1 MGFRH
6 KVGRGKGATTAL
18 VCLLGAGISGPA
30 HAAGLFL
37 YEMATPDLG
46 TASAGRAA
54 AADNAATA
62 FGNPAG
68 MARLD
73 QSQMLVG
80 IQPAYGISQFN
91 RGNDTTVSGGNGGNA
106 LGFIPGLAGYFVYSA
121 TPDLKFGLS
130 LASDF
135 GLSARYQ
142 SNWSGRYYSLDSE
155 LITVGAFP
163 VVAYRINSWL
173 SIGGGAQIIYGKL
186 NSKTGINDVLD
197 GGNASIDIGADD
209 VGFGGMA
216 GILLEPL
223 EGTRFGVTYTSQVKL
238 DLKDKPKTNNLG
250 PLLREALDLSG
261 LTGAKVDLGLTI
273 PNQVMV
279 SGYHDVTDTVAVVG
293 NVVWQQWSQFGQ
305 PNLEV
310 ESTTSRKATAN
321 LNYDDTWGFALGTR
335 YRFAPDWLWSV
346 GVAFDSSPISKS
358 QRTPALPLDQQIR
371 VGTGVQYAL
380 NDRLTIGTA
389 YEYLNLGEADI
400 DRSKPLPG
408 TLQGN
413 YSTNEIHFF
422 NATLSLK
429 F

>member
-1 MGFRH
+1 MGPHQMR
-6 KVGRGKGATTAL
+6 RKGGVAA
-18 VCLLGAGISGPA
+18 LLGLFGTGLAGPA
-30 HAAGLFL
+30 WAGGVFL

-68 MARLD
+68 MTRLD

-80 IQPAYGISQFN
+80 IQPAYGITHFDK
-91 RGNDTTVSGGNGGNA
+91 GNDTTVSGGNGGNA
-106 LGFIPGLAGYFVYSA
+106 LGFIPGMGGYFVYSA

-130 LASDF
+130 LGSDF

-142 SNWSGRYYSLDSE
+142 SNWSGRYYSLQSE
-155 LITVGAFP
+155 LITLGAFP
-163 VVAYRINSWL
+163 VAAYRINRWL
-173 SIGGGAQIIYGKL
+173 SVGAGAQIIYGRL

-197 GGNASIDIGADD
+197 GGDASIDIGTDD
-209 VGFGGMA
+209 VGYGGMA
-216 GILLEPL
+216 GILIEPV
-223 EGTRFGVTYTSQVKL
+223 EGTRFGVSYTSQVKL

-250 PLLREALDLSG
+250 PLLKEAFDLSG

-279 SGYHDVTDTVAVVG
+279 SGYHDLTDTVAIVG
-293 NVVWQQWSQFGQ
+293 NVVWQQWSEFGQ
-305 PNLEV
+305 PNLEIT
-310 ESTTSRKATAN
+310 STTSRSATADLDYN
-321 LNYDDTWGFALGTR
+321 DTWGFALGTR
-335 YRFAPDWLWSV
+335 YKFAPDWLWSV
-346 GVAFDSSPISKS
+346 GVAFDTSPISKS
-358 QRTPALPLDQQIR
+358 ERTPALPLDQEIR

-380 NDRLTIGTA
+380 NDRVTVGTA

-400 DRSKPLPG
+400 SRSRPLAG

-413 YSTNEIHFF
+413 YSTNEIHWF
-422 NATLSLK
+422 NVTLSWK

>member
-1 MGFRH
+1 MKQIGCGH
-6 KVGRGKGATTAL
+6 THYGVLVAAVMTAMLATT
-18 VCLLGAGISGPA
+18 GTNAG
-30 HAAGLFL
+30 GLFL

-54 AADNAATA
+54 AAENAATA

-68 MARLD
+68 MTRLD

-80 IQPAYGISQFN
+80 IQPAYG
-91 RGNDTTVSGGNGGNA
+91 TTHFDKDNETTISGGNGGNA
-106 LGFIPGLAGYFVYSA
+106 LGFIPGAGGYYVYSA
-121 TPDLKFGLS
+121 TPDLKFGVS
-130 LASDF
+130 LGSDF

-142 SNWSGRYYSLDSE
+142 SNWSGRFYALQE
-155 LITVGAFP
+155 EIITVGAFP
-163 VVAYRINSWL
+163 VAAYQINRWL
-173 SIGGGAQIIYGKL
+173 SIGAGAQIIYGKL
-186 NSKTGINDVLD
+186 NSKTGINDVFG
-197 GGNASIDIGADD
+197 GGNASIDVGADD
-209 VGFGGMA
+209 VGYGGTA
-216 GILLEPL
+216 GILIEPV

-238 DLKDKPKTNNLG
+238 DFNDKPTTNNLG
-250 PLLREALDLSG
+250 PLLQGALDLSG
-261 LTGAKVDLGLTI
+261 LTGAKLNLGLTI

-279 SGYHDVTDTVAVVG
+279 SGYHDLTDTVAIMG
-293 NVVWQQWSQFGQ
+293 NVVWQQWSQFGE

-310 ESTTSRKATAN
+310 SSTTSRKATVN

-335 YRFAPDWLWSV
+335 YKFAPDWAWSL
-346 GVAFDSSPISKS
+346 GVAFDTSPVSKKERS
-358 QRTPALPLDQQIR
+358 PALPLDEQIR

-380 NDRLTIGTA
+380 NDRITIGTA

-400 DRSKPLPG
+400 SRSRPLAG

-422 NATLSLK
+422 NATLSWK